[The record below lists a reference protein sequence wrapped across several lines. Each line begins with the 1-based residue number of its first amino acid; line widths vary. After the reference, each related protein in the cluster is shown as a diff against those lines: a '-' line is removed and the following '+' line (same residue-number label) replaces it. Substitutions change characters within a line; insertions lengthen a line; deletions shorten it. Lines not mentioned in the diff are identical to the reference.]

1 MLRIIYLIIF
11 LVVLT
16 IGLGFAVLN
25 SQPVLLDYYFGNW
38 QLSLSLVVVIS
49 LVIGALCG
57 ILASLSV
64 IIQLKREIAG
74 LRKVAKTTE
83 TELVNLR
90 SLPIRD
96 ER

>member
-16 IGLGFAVLN
+16 TGLGFAVLN
-25 SQPVLLDYYFGNW
+25 SQPVQLDYYFGSW

-74 LRKVAKTTE
+74 LRKAVKTTE